1 MPIRPPSAWPAD
13 LLGQIHYIKVP
24 IFLSR
29 NKPLDVVS
37 VVGLEVTTVVS
48 WLVVVGREVVVSET
62 AVVEAVTFCFV
73 VVSCVVIVGRAVE
86 RMNE

>member
-1 MPIRPPSAWPAD
+1 MPGLQN
-13 LLGQIHYIKVP
+13 LLGQIHHVKVP
-24 IFLSR
+24 IFSSR
-29 NKPLDVVS
+29 NKPVDVVP

-86 RMNE
+86 